1 MSTLKFLSNFYDDD
15 AEKFLKE
22 FCAIYISEWV
32 NKQIKHILTAEDRNL
47 SMICIKSVYNSCIIL
62 FITYNKKYINI
73 KLDFH
78 LINSHINDNRLMQ
91 FISLDLLNI
100 I

>member
-32 NKQIKHILTAEDRNL
+32 NKQIKHILTAEDRSL

-73 KLDFH
+73 KSDFY

>member
-32 NKQIKHILTAEDRNL
+32 NKQIKHILTAEDRSL

>member
-1 MSTLKFLSNFYDDD
+1 M
-15 AEKFLKE
+15 
-22 FCAIYISEWV
+22 
-32 NKQIKHILTAEDRNL
+32 NKQIKHILTAEDRSL

-73 KLDFH
+73 KLVFH

-91 FISLDLLNI
+91 FMSLDLLNI